1 MSEIERSAGGTM
13 LKDWMVEQF
22 GRLDQIAAR
31 GRPVLQRIA
40 VISTQRSGST
50 WFCETLG
57 RSGLFGIPEE
67 WLFPQA
73 IGAYLKSRSLHSFD
87 LAEYLKYVAD
97 RTTTENGVFS
107 INFQI
112 DQYLFWKKRNLDL
125 FGLRFDKIIYLYRRD
140 KVAQAYSYAK
150 AEMNGQW
157 RSHFA
162 PTRRV
167 EPKDISASRVA
178 AALKLLCEWDELY
191 VSKLREKVDLEL
203 AYEDFS
209 TDSSCFQR
217 VFDVCGIGGNP
228 CGGMDNQLKVQ
239 RSEADMQRIRE
250 IKAYLSGGTSAG

>member
-1 MSEIERSAGGTM
+1 MSEIERSAGAKM
-13 LKDWMVEQF
+13 LENWMVEQF
-22 GRLDQIAAR
+22 GRLDQIAAQ

-67 WLFPQA
+67 WVFPLA
-73 IGAYLKSRSLHSFD
+73 IGAYMKSRGLHSFD
-87 LAEYLKYVAD
+87 MAGYLKYVAD

-125 FGLRFDKIIYLYRRD
+125 FGLQFNKIIYLHRRD
-140 KVAQAYSYAK
+140 KVAQAYSYVK

-162 PTRRV
+162 PIRRV

-178 AALKLLCEWDELY
+178 AALKSICEWDELY
-191 VSKLREKVDLEL
+191 ESDLRRKVDLEL

-217 VFDVCGIGGNP
+217 VFDVCGIGGDP
-228 CGGMDNQLKVQ
+228 SVGMDNQLKMQ

-250 IKAYLSGGTSAG
+250 IKAYLTGGTSPD